1 MSKRKKKKTSKP
13 NCVISATTI
22 THNRGVSAELLEQYM
37 SKIKSRKGKSI
48 VEAKLQIYPYWKEAL
63 HNQIESGRKLNTDEV
78 KTQAETSRKQ
88 KKIANIWEM
97 TELVKINTP
106 DFSDF
111 RVITDDPIANSSI
124 DPHVPGAKLDSGKAR
139 LSLVFGNFA
148 SALEAVGEVGTFGA
162 RKYTDNGWLTV
173 PNGLERYTDA
183 LYRHLLAHA
192 RGEEC
197 DPESGLSH
205 LAHVCWNSLAIA
217 ELTKRSK
224 ACPAPKD

>member
-1 MSKRKKKKTSKP
+1 VGFT
-13 NCVISATTI
+13 V
-22 THNRGVSAELLEQYM
+22 VS
-37 SKIKSRKGKSI
+37 IK
-48 VEAKLQIYPYWKEAL
+48 
-63 HNQIESGRKLNTDEV
+63 
-78 KTQAETSRKQ
+78 
-88 KKIANIWEM
+88 
-97 TELVKINTP
+97 LVKINTH

-111 RVITDDPIANSSI
+111 GVITDDPIANSSI

-139 LSLVFGNFA
+139 LGLVFGNFA

-162 RKYTDNGWLTV
+162 RKYTDNGWCTV
-173 PNGLERYTDA
+173 PNGIERYTDA

-192 RGEEC
+192 RGKEC